1 MQDHAVRSAA
11 APDVL
16 DAVLAAYR
24 QALENADVNSD
35 DDFFEIGGDSVQ
47 ALNVI
52 AILEDTLGLQI
63 SAARFFSCPTAA
75 ELARAIQAPNVP
87 Q

>member
-1 MQDHAVRSAA
+1 MQDHAVRSSIETN
-11 APDVL
+11 VL

-24 QALENADVNSD
+24 QALENVDVNSD
-35 DDFFEIGGDSVQ
+35 DDFFEVGGDSVQ

-52 AILEDTLGLQI
+52 AILEDTLGIQI

-75 ELARAIQAPNVP
+75 ELAAAIQTP
-87 Q
+87 